1 MVLLNV
7 RPLGTKNGLEPDE
20 HFGFELALLAIFNT
34 RRSLVSVTGVVDTV
48 SVDRRMLQPDLKIKV
63 KDDGFSLFSAYYLK
77 AAGSENKLLT

>member
-20 HFGFELALLAIFNT
+20 HLGFELALLVIFNT
-34 RRSLVSVTGVVDTV
+34 RRSLVSGVVDTV

-77 AAGSENKLLT
+77 ATGSENKLLT